1 MTPLTIPACGQTQGE
16 SGGLLEKIKN
26 IIMLGEKFL
35 EALRLVDAKSLSEKD
50 LLDLDDLKDRINSHF
65 DFFHESAFHSDG
77 KVKYW
82 FGNNDNK

>member
-1 MTPLTIPACGQTQGE
+1 MKKIDNI
-16 SGGLLEKIKN
+16 LL
-26 IIMLGEKFL
+26 LGEDFL
-35 EALRLVDAKSLSEKD
+35 KALQQLDAKSLSEKD